1 MASEI
6 AGLFMTPEQYQMLQQ
21 QSMEKQAADYASLNP
36 IARSEYSAYLAGG
49 QTGQGVRNL
58 LGLQDPQLRLISQ
71 RQQLTQGLDMT
82 DPNAVMQIA
91 QQAAQ
96 LGDTQFATALAD
108 YARKAQVDIAT
119 AQQKM
124 REKTGVSSEIQIAQ
138 TRADLQ
144 DRITQLEA
152 MPESPERN
160 RALAMARNTLAALP
174 TSKGG
179 TADKDIAIAERRA
192 AAKGLRPNTTEY
204 NKFID
209 EELLRLSSKA
219 GEGKANIKEVGV
231 AEGTRAPVY
240 LDVNTDEQF
249 IYTKGAD
256 GKQMRQPYFGGVD
269 RTTSK
274 TELSVSQVGEKE
286 FAKTLGGEDAKR
298 VKGAMDTKDNARAS
312 LTTLEEM
319 SRLNDKGLISGT
331 YATGRVGAA
340 NLLNTLGLVSPKD
353 QVSLASSEQFQ
364 KQANDLVLATLGGK
378 LGAGF
383 SNEDR
388 KFIQSIVP
396 QLENSAAARRN
407 LINFMI
413 KKQTDIINETTR
425 LETYA
430 RENNSLKGYTPK
442 LPLPSTPK
450 TGAGAMTDEQLRKL
464 EKKLR
469 PKGK

>member
-1 MASEI
+1 MASDI
-6 AGLFMTPEQYQMLQQ
+6 AGLFMTPEQYQMMQQ
-21 QSMEKQAADYASLNP
+21 QSMEKQAADYAALNP
-36 IARSEYSAYLAGG
+36 VARGEYSAYLAGG
-49 QTGQGVRNL
+49 QIGQGLRNF
-58 LGLQDPQLRLISQ
+58 LGAQDPQLRLISQ
-71 RQQLTQGLDMT
+71 RQQLSQGLDMT

-152 MPESPERN
+152 MPVSPERN
-160 RALAMARNTLAALP
+160 RALAMARNTLAGLP
-174 TSKGG
+174 TTKAGA
-179 TADKDIAIAERRA
+179 ADKDIVIAERRA
-192 AAKGLRPNTTEY
+192 AAQGLQPGTDKY
-204 NKFID
+204 NSFID
-209 EELLRLSSKA
+209 AELLRLTTK
-219 GEGKANIKEVGV
+219 EGKANVKEVGV

-274 TELSVSQVGEKE
+274 TELSISQVGEKE

-298 VKGAMDTKDNARAS
+298 VKGAMDTKDNAIAS
-312 LTTLEEM
+312 LTTLQEM

-450 TGAGAMTDEQLRKL
+450 TGASALTDQQLIDAL
-464 EKKLR
+464 KKAK